1 MSVIFSFCKL
11 TSVLRPGKRDLY
23 LGKILQWPVHV
34 LLFHL
39 GDGDDE
45 HGEHGEDDE
54 DGEDEKEE
62 GVHVLPLNLGGEQGE
77 DDEDVHLVGEDS
89 EDVENME
96 EKDSREGGD
105 EAYKDEV
112 SEEQTDTSQR
122 GRYASPRKMPCK
134 SHIKMF

>member
-34 LLFHL
+34 LLLHL
-39 GDGDDE
+39 GG
-45 HGEHGEDDE
+45 HGEDDE
-54 DGEDEKEE
+54 DGEVVEGGEDEKEE